1 MALKRVTPGLKDNT
15 LVTGKKIQYSDID
28 LSFTA
33 KSGTPTSYN
42 NGTPKG
48 FIGDVF
54 KKSDAAAVVQSVQNI
69 LLTNRL
75 EKPFRPKYG
84 ANLRAML
91 FETVET
97 YSETLISQ
105 MVVNA
110 LGRDEPRVTVTDVKF
125 YDGETLVEKGAGSI
139 FSRNSLRNTVAVIV
153 EFTIENEQGEFTAR
167 VNMNRL
173 R

>member
-1 MALKRVTPGLKDNT
+1 MALRRVTPGLKDNT
-15 LVTGKKIQYSDID
+15 LVTGKKIEYSDID
-28 LSFTA
+28 LTFTA
-33 KSGTPTSYN
+33 KSGSPTSYV
-42 NGTPKG
+42 NGTGTDFK
-48 FIGDVF
+48 GDVF
-54 KKSDAAAVVQSVQNI
+54 KKTDAAAVIQSVQNI

-75 EKPFRPKYG
+75 EKPFKPKYG

-97 YSETLISQ
+97 YSETIISQ
-105 MVVNA
+105 MVTNA
-110 LGRDEPRVTVTDVKF
+110 LARDEPRVTVTDVKF
-125 YDGETLVEKGAGSI
+125 FDGDDLVRKGAGSI